1 MDTSKLKS
9 KMIYNKVKLPKLLE
23 LLNEKGI
30 VISKSSYYKRMRG
43 EVEFSLTEIRA
54 ISEILELTPE
64 DIMDIFFDHKV
75 S

>member
-9 KMIYNKVKLPKLLE
+9 KMIYNKVKPPKLLRR
-23 LLNEKGI
+23 LNEKGI

-64 DIMDIFFDHKV
+64 DIMDIFFDY
-75 S
+75 

>member
-1 MDTSKLKS
+1 VDTSKLKS